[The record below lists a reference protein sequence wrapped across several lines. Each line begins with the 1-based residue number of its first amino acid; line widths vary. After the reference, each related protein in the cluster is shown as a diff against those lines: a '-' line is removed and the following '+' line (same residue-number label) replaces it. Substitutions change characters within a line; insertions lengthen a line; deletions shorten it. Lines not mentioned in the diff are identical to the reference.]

1 MTTGVLLRD
10 AELDGRTV
18 TDVRVRGGSVVEI
31 GGRLTAHRGEY
42 VLDARGGA
50 LLAGLCDHH
59 VHLHAMAAADR
70 SVPCGPPAV
79 TTPEG
84 LAEALA
90 HAPADERGWVRGI
103 GYAEDVAGLLDSVA
117 LDRLHAARPVRVQ
130 HRGGALWMVNSAG
143 AQALDLARADHAGV
157 ERDGRGRPTGRLWR
171 ADDWLR
177 TRTSGARPPDLR
189 PVGARLAG
197 LGITHLTDATP
208 DLSATA
214 IDAIGEA
221 MRTGA
226 LPQRVRLLGA
236 PLHWTAPGGPR
247 SPTAGP
253 YKIVLADSGLPGFD
267 ALVERI
273 RAARRAGRAVAV
285 HCVTREALFLLTAA
299 LDAVGGRAGDRIEH
313 ASLVPAESIPRL
325 RDLGPA
331 VVTQPGFIADRGDDY
346 LRDVPAPD
354 HQDLY
359 RVRSLVEG
367 GVPVALASDA
377 PYGPVDPWR
386 VIDAAVRRRTRSG
399 QVVGPGEGLTA
410 LQALDAFLGPPDDP
424 GGPPRRVTRGAPAD
438 LVLLRVPRAAA
449 LERPSADLVAAT
461 LIAGA
466 VVWSRPH

>member
-18 TDVRVRGGSVVEI
+18 TDVRVSGGSVVEI
-31 GGRLTAHRGEY
+31 GVRLTAHPGED

-50 LLAGLCDHH
+50 LLPGLCDHH
-59 VHLHAMAAADR
+59 LHLHALAAAAR
-70 SVPCGPPAV
+70 SVDCGPTAV

-90 HAPADERGWVRGI
+90 QAPADERGWVRGI
-103 GYAEDVAGLLDSVA
+103 GYAEGVAGLLDRVA

-130 HRGGALWMVNSAG
+130 HRSGALWTVNTLG
-143 AQALDLARADHAGV
+143 AQALDLARGS
-157 ERDGRGRPTGRLWR
+157 RGR
-171 ADDWLR
+171 R
-177 TRTSGARPPDLR
+177 TRRSGTSHRPAVARRRLAPHPYLRGPPPDLR

-197 LGITHLTDATP
+197 LGITHVTDATP
-208 DLSATA
+208 DLGATA

-221 MRTGA
+221 VRTGA

-285 HCVTREALFLLTAA
+285 HCVTREAFFLLTAA
-299 LDAVGGRAGDRIEH
+299 LDAIGGRAGDRIEH

-346 LRDVPAPD
+346 LRDVPAGD

-359 RVRSLVEG
+359 RARSLIEG

-377 PYGPVDPWR
+377 PYGPVDPWL

-399 QVVGPGEGLTA
+399 QIVGPGEGLTT
-410 LQALDAFLGPPDDP
+410 LQALEAFLGPPDAP
-424 GGPPRRVTRGAPAD
+424 GGPPRKVARGAPAD

-466 VVWSRPH
+466 VVWSRPR